1 MVILH
6 NQFEIFE
13 RMLLNFEGSIQE
25 TIGNVNAT
33 SFHKGCGSYK
43 ESNSGKPF
51 LGHENGGQNFGMK

>member
-1 MVILH
+1 
-6 NQFEIFE
+6 
-13 RMLLNFEGSIQE
+13 MLLNFEGSIQE

-43 ESNSGKPF
+43 ESNSGKLF